1 MQGSSNI
8 VHVIYIYIYTYYIYI
23 YTVYTYCI
31 YLCVY
36 MIIYV
41 CILTVINGVPI
52 QKPSQIY
59 IHFFLLPGTTG
70 SLGTLPRH
78 RGETLHDFVVV
89 ELEEADRLVLSRGA
103 PAIRYAATR
112 SVGAC
117 VRAFITPISRW
128 VYGCL
133 W

>member
-1 MQGSSNI
+1 M
-8 VHVIYIYIYTYYIYI
+8 Y
-23 YTVYTYCI
+23 
-31 YLCVY
+31 
-36 MIIYV
+36 
-41 CILTVINGVPI
+41 TVINGVPI
-52 QKPSQIY
+52 QKPSQIC

-103 PAIRYAATR
+103 PAILYAATR

-128 VYGCL
+128 VLMVVHGRFILTYYSYGYNF
-133 W
+133 